1 MPVAKIHVH
10 EGAFDDN
17 ELSAI
22 GLAVQSALEEVLSV
36 PPEDYFRITHV
47 LPRGQFVH
55 TPAFV
60 GCTYSERFVLL
71 ELIFISGRPKEKRLA
86 LLAALN
92 RLVVEKVGLRPDDL
106 ATLMYEMPGENIS
119 FGHGLAQRAHI
130 SAAAQ

>member
-10 EGAFDDN
+10 EGVFNDSEIAT
-17 ELSAI
+17 I
-22 GLAVQSALEEVLSV
+22 GTAVQAALEEVLSV

-47 LPRGQFVH
+47 LPKGQFVH

-71 ELIFISGRPKEKRLA
+71 ELTFISGRPKEKRLA

-92 RLVVEKVGLRPDDL
+92 RLGVEKVSLTPDDRGVL
-106 ATLMYEMPGENIS
+106 IYEVPVENIS
-119 FGHGLAQRAHI
+119 
-130 SAAAQ
+130 

>member
-10 EGAFDDN
+10 EGAFRDS
-17 ELSAI
+17 ELAAI
-22 GLAVQSALEEVLSV
+22 GTAVQAALEEVLSV

-47 LPRGQFVH
+47 LPKGQLVH

-71 ELIFISGRPKEKRLA
+71 ELTFISGRPKEKRLA
-86 LLAALN
+86 LLSALD

-106 ATLMYEMPGENIS
+106 VVLIYEMPGENIS
-119 FGHGLAQRAHI
+119 FGQGLAQRAHI
-130 SAAAQ
+130 SA